1 MNIAHN
7 ILCSSRRWAARVE
20 HELLPWGLEDLQ
32 LGDDVLEVGPGFGA
46 TTRVLAERLPRL
58 TALELSERYCE
69 RLRAAVGDRVDV
81 VQGDATA
88 LPFEDGRFSAV
99 VCFTM
104 LHHIPSAELQDQ
116 ALREFARVLAPGG
129 VFAGTDSVGKGRLF
143 RLIHIGDILQL
154 VDPGT
159 FPARLQAA
167 GLDDPVVEAG
177 RSMRWRAHRPATAAR
192 DAADA
197 AHAADA
203 A

>member
-7 ILCSSRRWAARVE
+7 ILCSSGWWATRVE
-20 HELLPWGLEDLQ
+20 HDLLPWGLEDVE

-46 TTRVLAERLPRL
+46 TTRVLARRRPKL

-69 RLRAAVGDRVDV
+69 RLQAAVGDRVDV

-104 LHHIPSAELQDQ
+104 LHHIPSAELQDR

-167 GLDDPVVEAG
+167 GFADPVVEAG
-177 RSMRWRAHRPATAAR
+177 ASMRWRARKPVAAGRGPADTAA
-192 DAADA
+192 
-197 AHAADA
+197 
-203 A
+203 

>member
-7 ILCSSRRWAARVE
+7 VLCSSRRWAACVE
-20 HELLPWGLEDLQ
+20 HELLPWGLEDVE

-46 TTRVLAERLPRL
+46 TTRVLAEWLPKL
-58 TALELSERYCE
+58 TALELSDRYCE
-69 RLRAAVGDRVDV
+69 RLGAAVGDRVDV

-104 LHHIPSAELQDQ
+104 LHHIPSAQLQDQ

-167 GLDDPVVEAG
+167 GFADPVVDAG
-177 RSMRWRAHRPATAAR
+177 GVMRWRARKPATAAR
-192 DAADA
+192 DAADTA
-197 AHAADA
+197 
-203 A
+203 

>member
-7 ILCSSRRWAARVE
+7 VLCSSRRWATCVE
-20 HELLPWGLEDLQ
+20 HELLPWGLEDVE

-58 TALELSERYCE
+58 TVIELSERYCE
-69 RLRAAVGDRVDV
+69 RLRSAVGDRVDV

-104 LHHIPSAELQDQ
+104 LHHIPSAQLQDQ

-129 VFAGTDSVGKGRLF
+129 GFAGTDSVGKGRVF

-167 GLDDPVVEAG
+167 GFADPVVDAG
-177 RSMRWRAHRPATAAR
+177 GVMRWRARKPATAAR
-192 DAADA
+192 DAADTA
-197 AHAADA
+197 
-203 A
+203 